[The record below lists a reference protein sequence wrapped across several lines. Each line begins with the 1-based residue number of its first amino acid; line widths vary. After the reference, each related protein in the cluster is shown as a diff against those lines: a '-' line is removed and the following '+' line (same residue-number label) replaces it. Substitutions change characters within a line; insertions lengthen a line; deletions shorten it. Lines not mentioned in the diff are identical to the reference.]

1 MVRRGASAKE
11 LLARAQAR
19 GYEPGLHREEDS
31 TRDST
36 KYVKKTLKDQ
46 NWALGRYKKWVEAV
60 ARDPEKQR
68 NDGTIDVYHATAV
81 PSLVQDAPPPNLA
94 TIKDF
99 LRFHIAISQGRID
112 EEGRITADSVNTF
125 AEWFF
130 AGWAR
135 VTGNTVDEDDR
146 KAVYD

>member
-1 MVRRGASAKE
+1 M
-11 LLARAQAR
+11 
-19 GYEPGLHREEDS
+19 
-31 TRDST
+31 
-36 KYVKKTLKDQ
+36 
-46 NWALGRYKKWVEAV
+46 EAV
-60 ARDPEKQR
+60 ARDPAKQR
-68 NDGTIDVYHATAV
+68 NDGTIDVYHATTV
-81 PSLVQDAPPPNLA
+81 PGLVQDAPPPNLA

-112 EEGRITADSVNTF
+112 EGGRITADSVNTF

-146 KAVYD
+146 KAVYDVSSPLNNFTIASLSLIKASSVDKNGIS